1 MRLKPTIGR
10 MPRGAV
16 GVGDPQRAG
25 ARKKGRNEQVV
36 RILLM
41 LRDLDR
47 AGGCDLYELAQRYG
61 TSVRTVRRDFE
72 ALEHAGIPLHREAV
86 TDTLRQR
93 WSVDAG
99 AVKHLS
105 RLFDASHYLA
115 LRVALDQA
123 HFVKSQ
129 SSLFAALEDLM
140 GRVEQALGPAGRKE
154 LEAIDACFFS
164 WEKFAFKSMP
174 SDVVWPLVSAISSC
188 RACALTYRSASRKNV
203 ERRFTAHP
211 LRLFM
216 HAGTM
221 YVHAWHSLHK
231 KVVVLS
237 TRRIEKLRVLRQSF
251 TPPRDYKPEALE
263 TSAFGLFVG
272 TPEVDYRVRF
282 DGVAAPFILE
292 RTWHPTQ
299 QVKHLK
305 DGGVEISFRCAESY
319 EVPAWVASWRQHA
332 ELLEPAHVR
341 AEMKAL
347 GEAMVARYSVAPP
360 RASKGAR

>member
-1 MRLKPTIGR
+1 
-10 MPRGAV
+10 
-16 GVGDPQRAG
+16 
-25 ARKKGRNEQVV
+25 
-36 RILLM
+36 M

-72 ALEHAGIPLHREAV
+72 ALEHAGIPLHREAG

-93 WSVDAG
+93 WSIDAG

-115 LRVALDQA
+115 LRIALDQA

-140 GRVEQALGPAGRKE
+140 GRVEQALGPSGRKE

-164 WEKFAFKSMP
+164 WEKFAFTHTP
-174 SDVVWPLVSAISSC
+174 TDVVWPLVSAISGR
-188 RACALTYRSASRKNV
+188 RACQLTYRSARGKNA

-221 YVHAWHSLHK
+221 YVHAWHSGHK

-237 TRRIEKLRVLRQSF
+237 TRRIEKLRVLRQTF
-251 TPPRDYKPEALE
+251 TPPKDYTPERLE
-263 TSAFGLFVG
+263 ESAFWLFVG
-272 TPEVDYRVRF
+272 TPEVSYRVRF
-282 DGVAAPFILE
+282 DAEAAPHILE
-292 RTWHPTQ
+292 RSWHPTQ
-299 QVKHLK
+299 VVKHLR
-305 DGGVEISFRCAESY
+305 DGGVELSFRCAESY
-319 EVPAWVASWRQHA
+319 EVTAWVASWREHA
-332 ELLEPAHVR
+332 ELLEPARVR
-341 AEMKAL
+341 DELKAL
-347 GEAMVARYSVAPP
+347 GETLAARYSMPAP
-360 RASKGAR
+360 RASKGSK